1 MVYDK
6 AISSAGFVC
15 YENAINPFEFT
26 DAVSSYRPARALFLK
41 PGVYVFV

>member
-6 AISSAGFVC
+6 AISSAGFDC

-26 DAVSSYRPARALFLK
+26 DAASFYRLARTLFLK
-41 PGVYVFV
+41 PGFYGSV